1 MSKKAPEVTY
11 QIARPHQLPQIQK
24 LMYASFNRDE
34 PMTRHLKLHQ
44 VWHQWRGELSKSP
57 AQGAFSIPDIDGMV
71 EGLVMDHNLSL
82 MALDSDQL
90 PIAVALNGAFHR
102 EEIDMPRQE
111 VRMTIEKT

>member
-1 MSKKAPEVTY
+1 MTSVT
-11 QIARPHQLPQIQK
+11 
-24 LMYASFNRDE
+24 
-34 PMTRHLKLHQ
+34 
-44 VWHQWRGELSKSP
+44 GESSKSP